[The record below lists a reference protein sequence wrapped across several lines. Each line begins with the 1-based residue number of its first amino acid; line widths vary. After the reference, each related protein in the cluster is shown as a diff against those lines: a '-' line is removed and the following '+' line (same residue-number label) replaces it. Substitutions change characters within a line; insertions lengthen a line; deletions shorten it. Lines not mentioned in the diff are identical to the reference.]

1 MELLINMIMIFV
13 VAVIVLGLFFYAYR
27 IIFDPNSA
35 IIQKRLETLATSQSG
50 DASTVLL
57 KTRALSDVP
66 FLNKIL
72 FYLPGIRRLERLVR
86 QANTQYPVGF
96 YVLLS
101 MVILVTGFYLSV
113 LVTKNSVSS
122 ILIAIISAATPS
134 LYLRLKKKRRMEK
147 FRRQLPEG
155 LELIAR
161 ALKAG
166 HAFTS
171 GLQLAAEEFDDP
183 FGPEFERVLNE
194 INFGSSVVDALKNL
208 TTRVDCPD
216 LKYFVISVIIQRE
229 TGGNLAEI
237 IESIAH
243 LIRKRFRFQGKIRT
257 LSAEGKISAKFLI
270 AIPILIVVTLHFTS
284 PDYIEVLL
292 SEPVGK
298 KLMAVAGFMML
309 IGVVIMRRM
318 VNIKV

>member
-1 MELLINMIMIFV
+1 MDLLIPTLMIIII
-13 VAVIVLGLFFYAYR
+13 AVTVIGLTFYAYR
-27 IIFDPNSA
+27 IIYNPNSA
-35 IIQKRLETLATSQSG
+35 NLQKRLATFAAAQYG
-50 DASTVLL
+50 DELNGL
-57 KTRALSDVP
+57 MKTRVLSDVP
-66 FLNKIL
+66 LFNQIL
-72 FYLPGIRRLERLVR
+72 LSIPGIHRLENLVQ

-96 YVLLS
+96 FILLTLVL
-101 MVILVTGFYLSV
+101 MPTGFYLSAFI
-113 LVTKNSVSS
+113 TKNSALS
-122 ILIAIISAATPS
+122 ILIAIISGVVPFV
-134 LYLRLKKKRRMEK
+134 YLRLKKKKRMEK
-147 FRRQLPEG
+147 FKRQLPEG

-171 GLQLAAEEFDDP
+171 GMQLAAEEFDDP
-183 FGPEFERVLNE
+183 FGPEFDKVLNE

-208 TTRVDCPD
+208 TKRVDCSD

-243 LIRKRFRFQGKIRT
+243 LIRKRFRFQGQIRT
-257 LSAEGKISAKFLI
+257 LSAEGKLSARLLI
-270 AIPILIVVTLHFTS
+270 AIPFLIVIALYFTS
-284 PDYIEVLL
+284 PDYIETLL

-298 KLMAVAGFMML
+298 KLMAFAGFIMAL
-309 IGVVIMRRM
+309 GVVIMKRM